1 MSRFYNNCVDE
12 ASLTTLCPICLDSFQ
27 GAKGVRVRRADPK
40 QKIKDV
46 CTYCQIRYGFDY
58 YVQPDKNAGQYVK
71 RYQERAVA
79 NGSLMMCE
87 VQGAKEDFIRR
98 WNTIFKEYPDVFEDS
113 DCRKIIHNLTE
124 DAVQYLLKI
133 KEKTI

>member
-1 MSRFYNNCVDE
+1 MTRKPRITLAKKKWSMEEIYMSRFYNNCVDE

-71 RYQERAVA
+71 RGHFDDESECA
-79 NGSLMMCE
+79 
-87 VQGAKEDFIRR
+87 
-98 WNTIFKEYPDVFEDS
+98 
-113 DCRKIIHNLTE
+113 
-124 DAVQYLLKI
+124 
-133 KEKTI
+133 

>member
-46 CTYCQIRYGFDY
+46 CTTARFAMVSIIMYSPIRTL
-58 YVQPDKNAGQYVK
+58 
-71 RYQERAVA
+71 
-79 NGSLMMCE
+79 GSM
-87 VQGAKEDFIRR
+87 
-98 WNTIFKEYPDVFEDS
+98 
-113 DCRKIIHNLTE
+113 
-124 DAVQYLLKI
+124 
-133 KEKTI
+133 

>member
-46 CTYCQIRYGFDY
+46 SIIMYSPIRTL
-58 YVQPDKNAGQYVK
+58 
-71 RYQERAVA
+71 
-79 NGSLMMCE
+79 GSM
-87 VQGAKEDFIRR
+87 
-98 WNTIFKEYPDVFEDS
+98 
-113 DCRKIIHNLTE
+113 
-124 DAVQYLLKI
+124 
-133 KEKTI
+133 

>member
-58 YVQPDKNAGQYVK
+58 
-71 RYQERAVA
+71 
-79 NGSLMMCE
+79 
-87 VQGAKEDFIRR
+87 
-98 WNTIFKEYPDVFEDS
+98 
-113 DCRKIIHNLTE
+113 
-124 DAVQYLLKI
+124 
-133 KEKTI
+133 

>member
-1 MSRFYNNCVDE
+1 MEVAFFWSIQHFKKGGFLGWWFYISHQNTDMEEIYMSRFYNNCVDE

-71 RYQERAVA
+71 RGHFDDESECA
-79 NGSLMMCE
+79 
-87 VQGAKEDFIRR
+87 
-98 WNTIFKEYPDVFEDS
+98 
-113 DCRKIIHNLTE
+113 
-124 DAVQYLLKI
+124 
-133 KEKTI
+133 

>member
-46 CTYCQIRYGFDY
+46 CTYCQTNFGFDY
-58 YVQPDKNAGQYVK
+58 YIQPTSPKSTY
-71 RYQERAVA
+71 
-79 NGSLMMCE
+79 
-87 VQGAKEDFIRR
+87 
-98 WNTIFKEYPDVFEDS
+98 FKKGRFDDESE
-113 DCRKIIHNLTE
+113 C
-124 DAVQYLLKI
+124 A
-133 KEKTI
+133 

>member
-46 CTYCQIRYGFDY
+46 CTYCQ
-58 YVQPDKNAGQYVK
+58 
-71 RYQERAVA
+71 
-79 NGSLMMCE
+79 MCE

-98 WNTIFKEYPDVFEDS
+98 WNSIFKEYPDVFEDS
-113 DCRKIIHNLTE
+113 DCRKIIHDLTE

-133 KEKTI
+133 KEKTL

>member
-71 RYQERAVA
+71 RGHFDDE
-79 NGSLMMCE
+79 SE
-87 VQGAKEDFIRR
+87 GA
-98 WNTIFKEYPDVFEDS
+98 
-113 DCRKIIHNLTE
+113 
-124 DAVQYLLKI
+124 
-133 KEKTI
+133 